1 MVDSPQTFLRTHDYV
16 VSTLG
21 VSAVAQKW
29 NPFKGKWTLSKLVK
43 REIEH
48 NGGEMPVEDLLQKMR
63 HRGYLKGALLD
74 GLEALDVVVI
84 NGMARMR
91 Y

>member
-1 MVDSPQTFLRTHDYV
+1 M
-16 VSTLG
+16 
-21 VSAVAQKW
+21 AQKW

-63 HRGYLKGALLD
+63 QRGYLTGPLRD
-74 GLEALDVVVI
+74 SLEALDVEVI
-84 NGMARMR
+84 DGTARMR
-91 Y
+91 F

>member
-1 MVDSPQTFLRTHDYV
+1 M
-16 VSTLG
+16 
-21 VSAVAQKW
+21 AQKW

-48 NGGEMPVEDLLQKMR
+48 NGGEIPVEDLLQKMR
-63 HRGYLKGALLD
+63 QRGYLKGALRD
-74 GLEALDVVVI
+74 GLEALDVEVI